1 MGDMEFGMC
10 PYCKEEKPL
19 NRKYYRYD
27 IKCECHSP
35 QHFEIVWYCKD
46 CTPIEPIE
54 TKIHLSTEYLKEIEK
69 ILSRGKKI
77 KRINENIK

>member
-1 MGDMEFGMC
+1 MGDQEFGKC

-35 QHFEIVWYCKD
+35 QHFEIVWHCNN
-46 CTPIEPIE
+46 CTPHEPRVTNIEIN
-54 TKIHLSTEYLKEIEK
+54 TEYLKEIEK
-69 ILSRGKKI
+69 LLNRGKKI
-77 KRINENIK
+77 EKIKGHI